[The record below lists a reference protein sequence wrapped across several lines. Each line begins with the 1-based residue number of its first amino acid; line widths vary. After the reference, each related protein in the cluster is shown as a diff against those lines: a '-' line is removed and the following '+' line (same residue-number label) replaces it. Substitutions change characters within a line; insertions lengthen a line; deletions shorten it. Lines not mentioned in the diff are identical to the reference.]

1 MLERT
6 AASLESCSFQRVLSK
21 SGGIP
26 KRCKNLHSGF
36 WQHGASAIELS
47 TSWPSWRRGKKRD
60 VDPPNEANSPPQTGL
75 MSSAFML
82 DFLYPRGTYP
92 VLRRLYPA
100 LPRPQDCSTSVDAA
114 RPRNFASGSAAVDG
128 GLPVG
133 ALSHGSEERDRRDD
147 QDRQSASASDTIA
160 IGHDGVS
167 RSIIESALHN
177 LGESD
182 SAAYKHHPPGWKED
196 LRTLK
201 AMLAKP
207 NSALY
212 FDVCD
217 EYSKLNPEQKQ
228 HVGSAV
234 VAYLSTSESMIDVN
248 RALAILHQ
256 IPTQSWDDRLQVSAF
271 SLHLRAGDLTAA
283 LELYRMGL
291 PSWHLERG
299 FQLLLETAA
308 IKKDWPIVMK
318 TWLERFSTIRKK
330 SFILPKH
337 DDTNSSPLT
346 TTNADVA
353 GLYFA
358 FEQYLE
364 AKAAEAVKSMNLYA
378 DSRRGLEA
386 LRRWLAQRALRQPCS
401 PKMAKSVLLI
411 WQNPELYQE
420 YLGLL
425 LERWKEGLEPRS
437 GLILLPEIY
446 TDYRKIDGA
455 QTPVDILRDMFD
467 FYYPSDP
474 EGLAEVYRDWHQSWG
489 DLDQW
494 GYEKYLKFYSACG
507 DTSAVQ
513 ALWARYSTKF
523 PEVVTQPLGFRSTL
537 NAFARTGDVAGAEK
551 EFTTMIE
558 TYKVAPDIDSWNT
571 LLKSYTK
578 VGDYTRALQCF
589 NDLKQKHKPDAFTYA
604 QVMALAARR
613 GDLATVID
621 FFDQSQND
629 RIAISKEM
637 ALALVTAYCHNDRLE
652 DALKICVEFS
662 KRSATSP
669 VVWNQLLYFN
679 GQKGDLHK
687 CYDLLKSMMD
697 HGVDWDHQTA
707 EFLLGAMVHVGQVEL
722 AFELLETARCN
733 GAFPVGAEHFAVV
746 MTGAVRL
753 GRISLVTKIM
763 SSMRSA
769 GMEVPLKAHVSV
781 ALTAFR
787 RQPLAARTKRL
798 SDELRDHVLA
808 MLASAKNEADAVD
821 AKAVDASQWKTPS
834 ALLEVKKRTADV
846 GRALKLLLQQR
857 RYTDVETIM
866 SAYVE
871 AFPEHSENSSLPP
884 EIVSAL
890 MTGYLQDNNGDGVYE
905 LWVQTFEGAMIRGAH
920 ASGVGISPAYQYDLA
935 RPLDVVM
942 QAFDEDRDGVGL
954 LRTIEQVLD
963 SGFKLTGVN
972 WNRAIRLLPGLG
984 HWERA
989 MELCEHHLMDNWS
1002 GWSQNDESSR
1012 LMRKHGLVKDNRAL
1026 APYATTILSLQKE
1039 WLEFRKRAALSD
1051 SIASQ
1056 LQAIERRHPKLHRA
1070 FITTDYKHLAATWVF
1085 PRYKSL
1091 EKAMDGLL
1099 APLSYDELQAMR
1111 NALDVQ
1117 LKMQLKGDSIT
1128 HSPFH
1133 VIMEKNEDRDVGEER
1148 DKENRQS
1155 QGPKAAIKT
1164 RPISQRETMVLD
1176 VLLWKRQRGKDKGE

>member
-47 TSWPSWRRGKKRD
+47 TSWPSWRSGKKRD

-100 LPRPQDCSTSVDAA
+100 LPRTQDCSMSVDAV

-133 ALSHGSEERDRRDD
+133 ASSHGGEEGDRRDD
-147 QDRQSASASDTIA
+147 QDRQSAPASDARA

-177 LGESD
+177 LDESD
-182 SAAYKHHPPGWKED
+182 SAAYKHHPQGWEED
-196 LRTLK
+196 FGALK
-201 AMLAKP
+201 ALLARP

-212 FDVCD
+212 LDVSD
-217 EYSKLNPEQKQ
+217 GYSKLNLEQKQ
-228 HVGSAV
+228 HVVSAV
-234 VAYLSTSESMIDVN
+234 VAYLSTSESMIDIN
-248 RALAILHQ
+248 RALAMLHQ
-256 IPTQSWDDRLQVSAF
+256 IPTQLWDDKLQVSAF

-308 IKKDWPIVMK
+308 IKKDWLIVLK
-318 TWLERFSTIRKK
+318 TWLERFSTIQKK

-337 DDTNSSPLT
+337 NDTNSSPLT

-353 GLYFA
+353 VLYFA

-364 AKAAEAVKSMNLYA
+364 VKAAEAVKCMNLYL

-411 WQNPELYQE
+411 WNNPELYQE

-437 GLILLPEIY
+437 GLFLLPKIY
-446 TDYRKIDGA
+446 TDYLKIDGA
-455 QTPVDILRDMFD
+455 QTPVDILRGMFD

-474 EGLAEVYRDWHQSWG
+474 KGLAEVYRDWHQSWG

-513 ALWARYSTKF
+513 ALWARYSSKF

-558 TYKVAPDIDSWNT
+558 TYKVTPDIDSWNT
-571 LLKSYTK
+571 LLKTYTK

-629 RIAISKEM
+629 RIAISREM
-637 ALALVTAYCHNDRLE
+637 ALSLVTAYCHNDRLE

-697 HGVDWDHQTA
+697 LGVDWDHQTA

-722 AFELLETARCN
+722 AFELLESARRN
-733 GAFPVGAEHFAVV
+733 GAFPVGAEHFSVV
-746 MTGAVRL
+746 MAGAVRL
-753 GRISLVTKIM
+753 GRIRLVTNIM

-769 GMEVPLKAHVSV
+769 GMEVPLKSHVSV
-781 ALTAFR
+781 ALMAFR
-787 RQPLAARTKRL
+787 QQPLAARTKRL
-798 SDELRDHVLA
+798 SGELRDHVLA
-808 MLASAKNEADAVD
+808 MLASAKNEADAAD
-821 AKAVDASQWKTPS
+821 SKAADASQWKTPS

-846 GRALKLLLQQR
+846 GRALKLLIQQR
-857 RYTDVETIM
+857 RYTDVETVM

-890 MTGYLQDNNGDGVYE
+890 MTGYLQDNNASGVYE
-905 LWVQTFEGAMIRGAH
+905 LWVQTFEGAMIRGTH

-942 QAFDEDRDGVGL
+942 QAFDEDRDGAGL
-954 LRTIEQVLD
+954 LRTIKQVLD

-984 HWERA
+984 HWGRA

-1002 GWSQNDESSR
+1002 GWSQNDESGR
-1012 LMRKHGLVKDNRAL
+1012 LMRRHGLVKDNRAL
-1026 APYATTILSLQKE
+1026 APYASTILNLHTE
-1039 WLEFRKRAALSD
+1039 WLEFRKHAALSD

-1070 FITTDYKHLAATWVF
+1070 FITTDYEHLAATWVF
-1085 PRYKSL
+1085 PRYESL
-1091 EKAMDGLL
+1091 EKAIHGLL

-1111 NALDVQ
+1111 NALDIQ
-1117 LKMQLKGDSIT
+1117 LKMLLKGDSIT

-1133 VIMEKNEDRDVGEER
+1133 VIMEKNGVQDVGEER
-1148 DKENRQS
+1148 DKEKRQS
-1155 QGPKAAIKT
+1155 QGPKAAIRT